1 RPNPAPRP
9 VPNTATAGGFATV
22 SDVAVGQRI
31 LHERFGQG
39 TVIHAEASADGK
51 RIRVQFDH
59 SGERLLLLKFAK
71 IKLI

>member
-1 RPNPAPRP
+1 
-9 VPNTATAGGFATV
+9 V